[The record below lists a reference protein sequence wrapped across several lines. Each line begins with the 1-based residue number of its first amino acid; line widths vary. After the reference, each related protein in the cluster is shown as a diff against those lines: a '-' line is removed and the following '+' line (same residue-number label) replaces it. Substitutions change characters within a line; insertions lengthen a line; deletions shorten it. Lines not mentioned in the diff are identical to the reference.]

1 MISKMKWPEKSGSGP
16 VTIAY
21 LQERRVLLRW
31 QEVVALGLEAAEVFE
46 RSGKRSLPREQ
57 NLELTQGGTVKIL
70 RGRTHSGDPVTALA
84 RTLNSILPED
94 RPTQLR
100 LVLSTAG
107 PDSGS
112 AKSMSEFLEALKY
125 FERPGRRAVLAE
137 VCQRALETPVPVDAP
152 EVEPEPTYDKTP
164 TQRRPRWVMPTV
176 ATLGLAAVGL
186 ASVSVVEQASPG
198 AITGRVEA
206 VRVAASTAWNRVVDE
221 TAWMREAAAED
232 LSQVVDKVKEVTDDV
247 RDAANERIGGDEGT
261 TSDEDSNDGSPS
273 ASSSAVARPQ
283 PLVWA
288 RADQSAPAAAEKG
301 VPDSA
306 VNEAAANVAE
316 LGGEGTGEGA
326 GWVPEND
333 TENLMAAVV
342 FDSGHVNVTP
352 PVTLRLQLPAV
363 SERTPWR
370 ENNGVVEAV
379 VSAAGEVERVR
390 LVSPPES
397 IHQSM
402 ILSAIKTWRFR
413 PAEKDG
419 VAVRYRH
426 LIPVAIPH

>member
-84 RTLNSILPED
+84 RTLNSILPKD

-125 FERPGRRAVLAE
+125 FERPGRQAVLAE

-198 AITGRVEA
+198 VITGRVEA
-206 VRVAASTAWNRVVDE
+206 IRVAASTAWNRVVD
-221 TAWMREAAAED
+221 ARNR
-232 LSQVVDKVKEVTDDV
+232 L
-247 RDAANERIGGDEGT
+247 DARSRGGG
-261 TSDEDSNDGSPS
+261 SVPSGRQGQGSN
-273 ASSSAVARPQ
+273 RR
-283 PLVWA
+283 
-288 RADQSAPAAAEKG
+288 RAG
-301 VPDSA
+301 R
-306 VNEAAANVAE
+306 
-316 LGGEGTGEGA
+316 GE
-326 GWVPEND
+326 
-333 TENLMAAVV
+333 
-342 FDSGHVNVTP
+342 
-352 PVTLRLQLPAV
+352 
-363 SERTPWR
+363 
-370 ENNGVVEAV
+370 
-379 VSAAGEVERVR
+379 
-390 LVSPPES
+390 
-397 IHQSM
+397 
-402 ILSAIKTWRFR
+402 
-413 PAEKDG
+413 
-419 VAVRYRH
+419 
-426 LIPVAIPH
+426 